1 MASISSPGIGS
12 GLDIN
17 SIVSQLVAAEGQPV
31 KNRLDRTET
40 ELQTRISGYGILQG
54 AVSGFQ
60 SALGKLASG
69 SGFQANSASS
79 SNQDVLVATASRT
92 AASGSYAMDVVQL
105 ARAHSLVT
113 DSSLAGGQFE
123 STSDLLGTGT
133 LTFKFGATVADGAS
147 YTSFT
152 PNADAAI
159 ATVEITDGSLNGIR
173 DAINQANIG
182 VSAAV
187 IYDGSHFRL
196 TLTSSETGAE
206 RSMEISATDADG
218 NDGDAAGLSLLSFN
232 AAADN
237 MTQTS
242 AGQDAQLT
250 LNGLAVTSANN
261 TLSSTLTGLTINL
274 LGEGSSTLKV
284 EQNRSEATASIRG
297 FVDSYNSLMGGIN
310 QLTGYDPETRRAGAL
325 NGDSSVQGLKNQ
337 LSRMLSTPVEGLD
350 GPFSILADIGISRS
364 SRDGTLVLD
373 ETKMQTAL
381 RENYDSVMG
390 LFAAAGRASDAQVQ
404 VLGHNKS
411 TQVGQYAVNI
421 SRMASQGS
429 LTGSVAANLDITA
442 GVNDTLKIKLD
453 GVEASITLSAG
464 TYTAASL
471 AAELQSRINGTE
483 AFAKQGSGVRV
494 SEAGGV
500 LSLRSDR
507 YGAASKVEV
516 SGGNG
521 ASTLLGGAP
530 VASTG
535 EDVAGTIGGQ
545 RATGSGQ
552 NLTGTGSAEGLR
564 LLISGGTTGD
574 RGEIG
579 FSRGFADQM
588 NDLVGRLLAD
598 DGLFKNMSASLDERL
613 AGIATEREKLAA
625 RLQRFE
631 QRISA
636 QFSAMDQLVSQL
648 QNTGNYLTQQLQALP
663 VIGADR
669 NNRR

>member
-40 ELQTRISGYGILQG
+40 ELQTRISAYGALQG

-60 SALGKLASG
+60 SALGKLVSG
-69 SGFQANSASS
+69 SGFQANSTSS

-92 AASGSYAMDVVQL
+92 AVPGSYDMNVGQL

-123 STSDLLGTGT
+123 STSDVLGTGT
-133 LTFKFGATVADGAS
+133 LTFKFGTTVADAVS

-159 ATVEITDGSLNGIR
+159 TTVEITDGSLNGIR
-173 DAINQANIG
+173 DAINQANMG
-182 VSAAV
+182 VRAAV
-187 IYDGSHFRL
+187 IHDGSHFRL
-196 TLTSSETGAE
+196 TLTSTDTGAE
-206 RSMEISATDADG
+206 RSMEISVSDADG
-218 NDGDAAGLSLLSFN
+218 NHGDAVGLSLLSFN
-232 AAADN
+232 AGAAN

-250 LNGLAVTSANN
+250 LNGLAITSASN

-350 GPFSILADIGISRS
+350 GPFSILADIGISRNS
-364 SRDGTLVLD
+364 LDGTLVLD
-373 ETKMQTAL
+373 ETKLQTSL

-390 LFAAAGRASDAQVQ
+390 LFAAAGRSSDAQVQ

-421 SRMASQGS
+421 TRMASQGS

-471 AAELQSRINGTE
+471 AAELQSRINGTK
-483 AFAKQGSGVRV
+483 AFADLGSGVRV

-507 YGAASKVEV
+507 YGSASKVEV
-516 SGGNG
+516 TGGNG
-521 ASTLLGGAP
+521 ATALLGGSP

-574 RGEIG
+574 RGEIA

-588 NDLVGRLLAD
+588 NDLVRGLLAD

-625 RLQRFE
+625 RLERFE

-636 QFSAMDQLVSQL
+636 QFTAMDQLVNQL
-648 QNTGNYLTQQLQALP
+648 QNTGNYLTQQLEALP
-663 VIGADR
+663 VIGANN